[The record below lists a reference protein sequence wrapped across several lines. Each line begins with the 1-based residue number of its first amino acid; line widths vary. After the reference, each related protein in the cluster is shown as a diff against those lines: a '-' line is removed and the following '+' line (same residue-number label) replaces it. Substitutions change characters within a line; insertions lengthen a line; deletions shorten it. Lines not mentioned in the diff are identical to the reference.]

1 MAEFRLKMAQSL
13 MELAHLYNANASSYI
28 LYRLLFVFFVK
39 IKYVQSLV
47 EIAIIQ

>member
-1 MAEFRLKMAQSL
+1 MAEFRLKMAQFL

-28 LYRLLFVFFVK
+28 RLLFLFFVK

-47 EIAIIQ
+47 EIAVK